1 MIVMT
6 KHDFDLDLTRCK
18 NVLILAR
25 RSLKSEVTHTSSVK
39 RTLMTVLM
47 LLMMMTMYEKCRRVI

>member
-1 MIVMT
+1 MT
-6 KHDFDLDLTRCK
+6 KHDLDLDLTRCK

-39 RTLMTVLM
+39 RTLMTALM
-47 LLMMMTMYEKCRRVI
+47 LLMMIMTMYEKYRRII

>member
-6 KHDFDLDLTRCK
+6 KHDLDLDLTRCK
-18 NVLILAR
+18 NVLILAI

-39 RTLMTVLM
+39 RTLMTALI